1 MREPTCAQTAPLSS
15 NNNAT
20 SNTPRNYPPADET
33 TSLLLL
39 STRTTTSSSSGSNNN
54 NNNNGSIDDKNAP
67 SSAGEKRGEIGRRED
82 FRVSGEKSQKKIIS
96 SFFFQSS
103 SSPILNDKNEM
114 EEEENSQMKPPPS
127 SSSSRGGVG
136 GDLMSNGG
144 GGGGKR
150 LDSAALAI
158 QRKFRAFKNKIN
170 SGRVDVGKEDDD
182 DMMDD
187 GNGGARSILTG
198 KGGGGGGGGGDN
210 DDENG
215 EKNVSTAYAQKIIER
230 DTKWLYIKC
239 FVLATLW
246 FALSAS
252 LALYNKAVFSKKGF
266 PAPLLYTSCQF
277 FMQWLLAT
285 AALQWP
291 QLFND
296 EDKRFVTRGRPII
309 PTDSWSRTILPVG
322 FFMGLDIGLSNI
334 SLVYITV
341 SFYTLTKTTSLIFTL
356 FVSFVTG
363 MEKFSWTLTGI
374 VVTVM
379 FGEAAAVIGETQFNA
394 IGFFICLSAAA
405 VSAVRWVIAQKVMH
419 SSSSN
424 KYGLHHPIILLYHA
438 MPVMTVVTFSFSC
451 VHEQWWKAEKWDSIQ
466 WSFQTSN
473 EWIMA
478 FATVLLGACMA
489 FGMTLSEFELLK
501 TTSAITVMIIG
512 TAKDLITIGA
522 SVVIYGD
529 VLDAYNVCG
538 LFLCLMG
545 IIGYNNYKL
554 QKMKREAL
562 TGKTGDIDDGL
573 PLPVVVSKS
582 NYKEDDEDEDGI
594 FHQTFVR

>member
-1 MREPTCAQTAPLSS
+1 
-15 NNNAT
+15 
-20 SNTPRNYPPADET
+20 
-33 TSLLLL
+33 
-39 STRTTTSSSSGSNNN
+39 
-54 NNNNGSIDDKNAP
+54 
-67 SSAGEKRGEIGRRED
+67 
-82 FRVSGEKSQKKIIS
+82 
-96 SFFFQSS
+96 
-103 SSPILNDKNEM
+103 M
-114 EEEENSQMKPPPS
+114 EEEENSQMKPPSSSS
-127 SSSSRGGVG
+127 SSSSRGGGGG
-136 GDLMSNGG
+136 GDLMSV
-144 GGGGKR
+144 GGGKR

-170 SGRVDVGKEDDD
+170 SGRVDAGKEDDD

-198 KGGGGGGGGGDN
+198 KGGRVDDDGDN

-230 DTKWLYIKC
+230 DTKWLYMKC

-379 FGEAAAVIGETQFNA
+379 LGEAAAVIGETQFNA

-424 KYGLHHPIILLYHA
+424 KYGLHHPVILLYHA

-451 VHEQWWKAEKWDSIQ
+451 VHEQWWEAEKWDSKQ
-466 WSFQTSN
+466 WSFKTSN

-478 FATVLLGACMA
+478 FATVLFGACMA

-554 QKMKREAL
+554 QKMKKEAL
-562 TGKTGDIDDGL
+562 TGKTGDLDDGL

-582 NYKEDDEDEDGI
+582 NYKEDDEYEDDI

>member
-1 MREPTCAQTAPLSS
+1 MCAHTAPLSS
-15 NNNAT
+15 SSSNDTTSNNN
-20 SNTPRNYPPADET
+20 PHQNYPPADET
-33 TSLLLL
+33 TSLLL
-39 STRTTTSSSSGSNNN
+39 SARRSSGSSSG
-54 NNNNGSIDDKNAP
+54 NNNGSIDD
-67 SSAGEKRGEIGRRED
+67 AGGEIGRCEE
-82 FRVSGEKSQKKIIS
+82 FRVSGEKSQKITS

-103 SSPILNDKNEM
+103 SPTLLDESNSKNEM
-114 EEEENSQMKPPPS
+114 EEEENSQMKPPSSS
-127 SSSSRGGVG
+127 SSSSRGGGG
-136 GDLMSNGG
+136 GDLMSV
-144 GGGGKR
+144 GGGKR

-198 KGGGGGGGGGDN
+198 KGGRVDDDGDN

-230 DTKWLYIKC
+230 DTKWLYMKC

-379 FGEAAAVIGETQFNA
+379 LGEAAAVIGETQFNA

-424 KYGLHHPIILLYHA
+424 KYGLHHPVILLYHA

-451 VHEQWWKAEKWDSIQ
+451 VHEQWWEAEKWDSKQ
-466 WSFQTSN
+466 WSFKTSN

-478 FATVLLGACMA
+478 FATVLFGACMA

-554 QKMKREAL
+554 QKMKKEAL
-562 TGKTGDIDDGL
+562 TGKTGDLDDGL

-582 NYKEDDEDEDGI
+582 NYKEDDEYEDDI

>member
-1 MREPTCAQTAPLSS
+1 MCAHTAPLSS
-15 NNNAT
+15 SSSNDTTSNNN
-20 SNTPRNYPPADET
+20 PHQNYPPADET
-33 TSLLLL
+33 TSLLL
-39 STRTTTSSSSGSNNN
+39 SARRSSGSSSG
-54 NNNNGSIDDKNAP
+54 NNNGSIDDANRA
-67 SSAGEKRGEIGRRED
+67 SAGGEIGRCEE
-82 FRVSGEKSQKKIIS
+82 FRVSGEKSQKITS

-103 SSPILNDKNEM
+103 SPTLLDESNSKNEM
-114 EEEENSQMKPPPS
+114 EEEENSQMKPPSSS
-127 SSSSRGGVG
+127 SSSSRGGGG
-136 GDLMSNGG
+136 GDLMSV
-144 GGGGKR
+144 GGGKR

-198 KGGGGGGGGGDN
+198 KGGRVDDDGDN

-230 DTKWLYIKC
+230 DTKWLYMKC

-379 FGEAAAVIGETQFNA
+379 LGEAAAVIGETQFNA

-424 KYGLHHPIILLYHA
+424 KYGLHHPVILLYHA

-451 VHEQWWKAEKWDSIQ
+451 VHEQWWEAEKWDSKQ
-466 WSFQTSN
+466 WSFKTSN

-478 FATVLLGACMA
+478 FATVLFGACMA

-554 QKMKREAL
+554 QKMKKEAL
-562 TGKTGDIDDGL
+562 TGKTGDLDDGL

-582 NYKEDDEDEDGI
+582 NYKEDDEYEDDI

>member
-1 MREPTCAQTAPLSS
+1 MTSIAKPTLP
-15 NNNAT
+15 
-20 SNTPRNYPPADET
+20 DET
-33 TSLLLL
+33 TRLLPP
-39 STRTTTSSSSGSNNN
+39 STFETTTETTGTTRGGGTGGKGENENEKSVLFSSTFWPQKKEANDDDEGKREDHHRSPHHRLKSGEDSSQIHPERVTMMGTTTTTTTTTTT
-54 NNNNGSIDDKNAP
+54 GTTVKED
-67 SSAGEKRGEIGRRED
+67 GEIED
-82 FRVSGEKSQKKIIS
+82 TT
-96 SFFFQSS
+96 
-103 SSPILNDKNEM
+103 
-114 EEEENSQMKPPPS
+114 NSQMKPPLQKE
-127 SSSSRGGVG
+127 
-136 GDLMSNGG
+136 DLPPP
-144 GGGGKR
+144 
-150 LDSAALAI
+150 
-158 QRKFRAFKNKIN
+158 
-170 SGRVDVGKEDDD
+170 DDD
-182 DMMDD
+182 DDVVGDAAADD
-187 GNGGARSILTG
+187 DDFENG
-198 KGGGGGGGGGDN
+198 KGGRGTVLLIDKDKDENENDEN
-210 DDENG
+210 DDNLNN
-215 EKNVSTAYAQKIIER
+215 KNVSTAYAQKIIDR
-230 DTKWLYIKC
+230 DTKWLYMKC
-239 FVLATLW
+239 AVLATLW
-246 FALSAS
+246 FVLSAS

-285 AALQWP
+285 WALQWP

-296 EDKRFVTRGRPII
+296 RDKRFVTRGRPVV
-309 PTDSWSRTILPVG
+309 PTDSWMRTILPVG

-356 FVSFVTG
+356 FVSFITG

-379 FGEAAAVIGETQFNA
+379 LGEAAAVIGETQFNA

-405 VSAVRWVIAQKVMH
+405 VSAVRWVVAQKVMH

-424 KYGLHHPIILLYHA
+424 KYGLHHPVILLYHA

-451 VHEQWWKAEKWDSIQ
+451 VHEQWWEAEKWDAKQ
-466 WSFQTSN
+466 WSFHTSK
-473 EWIMA
+473 EWAEA
-478 FATVLLGACMA
+478 FATVLFGACMA

-545 IIGYNNYKL
+545 IIGYNNFKL
-554 QKMKREAL
+554 QKMKKEAL

-573 PLPVVVSKS
+573 PLPVFVSKS
-582 NYKEDDEDEDGI
+582 SAYNKEDDDDDEDDI
-594 FHQTFVR
+594 FRQTFVR

>member
-1 MREPTCAQTAPLSS
+1 MCAHTAPLSS
-15 NNNAT
+15 SSSNDTTSNNN
-20 SNTPRNYPPADET
+20 PHQNYPPADET
-33 TSLLLL
+33 TSLLL
-39 STRTTTSSSSGSNNN
+39 SARRSSGSSSG
-54 NNNNGSIDDKNAP
+54 NNNGSIDDANRA
-67 SSAGEKRGEIGRRED
+67 SAGGEIGRCEE
-82 FRVSGEKSQKKIIS
+82 FRVSGEKSQKITS

-103 SSPILNDKNEM
+103 SPTLLDESNSKNEM
-114 EEEENSQMKPPPS
+114 EEEENSQMKPPSSS
-127 SSSSRGGVG
+127 SSSSRGGGGGG
-136 GDLMSNGG
+136 GDLMSV
-144 GGGGKR
+144 GGGKR

-198 KGGGGGGGGGDN
+198 KGGRVDDDGDN

-230 DTKWLYIKC
+230 DTKWLYMKC

-379 FGEAAAVIGETQFNA
+379 LGEAAAVIGETQFNA

-424 KYGLHHPIILLYHA
+424 KYGLHHPVILLYHA

-451 VHEQWWKAEKWDSIQ
+451 VHEQWWEAEKWDSKQ
-466 WSFQTSN
+466 WSFKTSN

-478 FATVLLGACMA
+478 FATVLFGACMA

-554 QKMKREAL
+554 QKMKKEAL
-562 TGKTGDIDDGL
+562 TGKTGDLDDGL

-582 NYKEDDEDEDGI
+582 NYKEDDEYEDDI

>member
-1 MREPTCAQTAPLSS
+1 MREPTMCAHTAPLSS
-15 NNNAT
+15 SNDTTSNNN
-20 SNTPRNYPPADET
+20 PHQNYPPADET
-33 TSLLLL
+33 TSLLL
-39 STRTTTSSSSGSNNN
+39 SARRSSGSSSG
-54 NNNNGSIDDKNAP
+54 NNNGSIDDANRA
-67 SSAGEKRGEIGRRED
+67 SAGGEIGRCED
-82 FRVSGEKSQKKIIS
+82 FRVSGEKSQKITS

-103 SSPILNDKNEM
+103 SPTLLDESNDKNEM
-114 EEEENSQMKPPPS
+114 EEEENSQMKPPSSSSS
-127 SSSSRGGVG
+127 SSSSRGGGGGG
-136 GDLMSNGG
+136 GDLMSV
-144 GGGGKR
+144 GGGKR

-198 KGGGGGGGGGDN
+198 KGGRVDDDGDN

-230 DTKWLYIKC
+230 DTKWLYMKC

-379 FGEAAAVIGETQFNA
+379 LGEAAAVIGETQFNA

-424 KYGLHHPIILLYHA
+424 KYGLHHPVILLYHA

-451 VHEQWWKAEKWDSIQ
+451 VHEQWWEAEKWDSKQ
-466 WSFQTSN
+466 WSFKTSN

-478 FATVLLGACMA
+478 FATVLFGACMA

-554 QKMKREAL
+554 QKMKKEAL
-562 TGKTGDIDDGL
+562 TGKTGDLDDGL

-582 NYKEDDEDEDGI
+582 NYKEDDEYEDDI

>member
-1 MREPTCAQTAPLSS
+1 MTSIAKPTLP
-15 NNNAT
+15 
-20 SNTPRNYPPADET
+20 DET
-33 TSLLLL
+33 TRLLPP
-39 STRTTTSSSSGSNNN
+39 STFETTTETTGTTRGGGTGGKGENENEKNVLFSSTFWPQKKEANDDDEGKREDHHRSPHHRLKSGEDSSQIHPERVTMMGTTTTTTTTTT
-54 NNNNGSIDDKNAP
+54 GTTVKED
-67 SSAGEKRGEIGRRED
+67 GEIED
-82 FRVSGEKSQKKIIS
+82 TT
-96 SFFFQSS
+96 
-103 SSPILNDKNEM
+103 
-114 EEEENSQMKPPPS
+114 NSQMKPPLQKE
-127 SSSSRGGVG
+127 
-136 GDLMSNGG
+136 DLPPP
-144 GGGGKR
+144 
-150 LDSAALAI
+150 
-158 QRKFRAFKNKIN
+158 
-170 SGRVDVGKEDDD
+170 DDD
-182 DMMDD
+182 DDVVGDADD
-187 GNGGARSILTG
+187 DDDDFENG
-198 KGGGGGGGGGDN
+198 KGGRGTVLLIDKDKDENENDEN
-210 DDENG
+210 DDNLNN
-215 EKNVSTAYAQKIIER
+215 KNVSTAYAQKIIDR
-230 DTKWLYIKC
+230 DTKWLYMKC
-239 FVLATLW
+239 AVLATLW
-246 FALSAS
+246 FVLSAS
-252 LALYNKAVFSKKGF
+252 LALYNKAIFSKKGF

-285 AALQWP
+285 WALQWP

-296 EDKRFVTRGRPII
+296 RDKRFVTRGRPVV
-309 PTDSWSRTILPVG
+309 PTDSWMRTILPVG

-356 FVSFVTG
+356 FVSFITG

-379 FGEAAAVIGETQFNA
+379 LGEAAAVIGETQFNA

-405 VSAVRWVIAQKVMH
+405 VSAVRWVVAQKVMH

-424 KYGLHHPIILLYHA
+424 KYGLHHPVILLYHA

-451 VHEQWWKAEKWDSIQ
+451 VHEQWWEAEKWDAKQ
-466 WSFQTSN
+466 WSFHTSK
-473 EWIMA
+473 EWAEA
-478 FATVLLGACMA
+478 FATVLFGACMA

-545 IIGYNNYKL
+545 IIGYNNFKL
-554 QKMKREAL
+554 QKMKKEAL

-573 PLPVVVSKS
+573 PLPVFVSKS
-582 NYKEDDEDEDGI
+582 SAYNKEDDDDDDDDI
-594 FHQTFVR
+594 FRQTFVR

>member
-1 MREPTCAQTAPLSS
+1 MTSIIKPTLP
-15 NNNAT
+15 
-20 SNTPRNYPPADET
+20 DET
-33 TSLLLL
+33 TRLLPP
-39 STRTTTSSSSGSNNN
+39 STETTETTFETRGGKGGTGANENENEKKSTSFASRFWPHKKEANNE
-54 NNNNGSIDDKNAP
+54 G
-67 SSAGEKRGEIGRRED
+67 KR
-82 FRVSGEKSQKKIIS
+82 
-96 SFFFQSS
+96 
-103 SSPILNDKNEM
+103 
-114 EEEENSQMKPPPS
+114 EEEEEEEEDHHHHRHSPHRVKRRSGEDASQIHTPRKTMGTTTTTTLTGTTVKDGEFEDDANSQMKPPPL
-127 SSSSRGGVG
+127 REK
-136 GDLMSNGG
+136 DLPD
-144 GGGGKR
+144 K
-150 LDSAALAI
+150 
-158 QRKFRAFKNKIN
+158 
-170 SGRVDVGKEDDD
+170 DDD
-182 DMMDD
+182 VVGVD
-187 GNGGARSILTG
+187 
-198 KGGGGGGGGGDN
+198 
-210 DDENG
+210 DDENDDFENG
-215 EKNVSTAYAQKIIER
+215 KGTRGTVLLIDKDTDRENENDENEDTLNNKNVSTAYAQKIIDR
-230 DTKWLYIKC
+230 DTKWLYMKC
-239 FVLATLW
+239 AVLATLW
-246 FALSAS
+246 FVLSAS
-252 LALYNKAVFSKKGF
+252 LALYNKAIFSKKGF

-285 AALQWP
+285 WALQWP

-296 EDKRFVTRGRPII
+296 RDKRFVTRGRPVV
-309 PTDSWSRTILPVG
+309 PTDSWMRTILPVG

-356 FVSFVTG
+356 FVSFITG

-379 FGEAAAVIGETQFNA
+379 LGEAAAVIGETQFNA

-405 VSAVRWVIAQKVMH
+405 VSAVRWVVAQKVMH

-424 KYGLHHPIILLYHA
+424 KYGLHHPVILLYHA

-451 VHEQWWKAEKWDSIQ
+451 VHEQWWEAEKWDAKQ
-466 WSFQTSN
+466 WSLHTSK
-473 EWIMA
+473 EWAEA
-478 FATVLLGACMA
+478 FATVLFGACMA

-545 IIGYNNYKL
+545 IIGYNNFKL
-554 QKMKREAL
+554 QKMKKEAL

-573 PLPVVVSKS
+573 PLPVFVSKS
-582 NYKEDDEDEDGI
+582 SAYNKEDDDDDEDDI
-594 FHQTFVR
+594 FRQTFVR

>member
-1 MREPTCAQTAPLSS
+1 MNMREPTMCAHTAPLSS
-15 NNNAT
+15 SSSNDTTSNNN
-20 SNTPRNYPPADET
+20 PHQNYPPADET
-33 TSLLLL
+33 TSLLL
-39 STRTTTSSSSGSNNN
+39 SARRSSGSSSG
-54 NNNNGSIDDKNAP
+54 NNNGSIDDANRA
-67 SSAGEKRGEIGRRED
+67 SAGGEIGRCEE
-82 FRVSGEKSQKKIIS
+82 FRVSGEKSQKITS

-103 SSPILNDKNEM
+103 SPTLLDESNSKNEM
-114 EEEENSQMKPPPS
+114 EEEENSQMKPPSSS
-127 SSSSRGGVG
+127 SSSSRGGGG
-136 GDLMSNGG
+136 GDLMSV
-144 GGGGKR
+144 GGGKR

-198 KGGGGGGGGGDN
+198 KGGRVDDDGDN

-230 DTKWLYIKC
+230 DTKWLYMKC

-379 FGEAAAVIGETQFNA
+379 LGEAAAVIGETQFNA

-424 KYGLHHPIILLYHA
+424 KYGLHHPVILLYHA

-451 VHEQWWKAEKWDSIQ
+451 VHEQWWEAEKWDSKQ
-466 WSFQTSN
+466 WSFKTSN

-478 FATVLLGACMA
+478 FATVLFGACMA

-554 QKMKREAL
+554 QKMKKEAL
-562 TGKTGDIDDGL
+562 TGKTGDLDDGL

-582 NYKEDDEDEDGI
+582 NYKEDDEYEDDI

>member
-1 MREPTCAQTAPLSS
+1 MNMREPTMCAHTAPLSS
-15 NNNAT
+15 SSSNDTTSNNN
-20 SNTPRNYPPADET
+20 PHQNYPPADET
-33 TSLLLL
+33 TSLLL
-39 STRTTTSSSSGSNNN
+39 SARRSSGSSSG
-54 NNNNGSIDDKNAP
+54 NNNGSIDDANRA
-67 SSAGEKRGEIGRRED
+67 SAGGEIGRCEE
-82 FRVSGEKSQKKIIS
+82 FRVSGEKSQKITS

-103 SSPILNDKNEM
+103 SPTLLDESNSKNEM
-114 EEEENSQMKPPPS
+114 EEEENSQMKPPSSS
-127 SSSSRGGVG
+127 SSSSRGGGG
-136 GDLMSNGG
+136 GDLMSV
-144 GGGGKR
+144 GGGKR

-198 KGGGGGGGGGDN
+198 KGGRVDDDGDN

-230 DTKWLYIKC
+230 DTKWLYMKC

-363 MEKFSWTLTGI
+363 IEKFSWTLTGI
-374 VVTVM
+374 VLTVM
-379 FGEAAAVIGETQFNA
+379 LGEAAAVIGETQFNA

-424 KYGLHHPIILLYHA
+424 KYGLHHPVILLYHA

-451 VHEQWWKAEKWDSIQ
+451 VHEKWWEAEKWNSKQ

-478 FATVLLGACMA
+478 FATVLFGACMA

-554 QKMKREAL
+554 QKMKKEAL

-582 NYKEDDEDEDGI
+582 NYKEDDEFEDDI

>member
-1 MREPTCAQTAPLSS
+1 MTSIAKPTLP
-15 NNNAT
+15 
-20 SNTPRNYPPADET
+20 DET
-33 TSLLLL
+33 TRLLPP
-39 STRTTTSSSSGSNNN
+39 STFETTTETTGTTRGGGTGGKGENENEKSVLFSSTFWPQKKEAN
-54 NNNNGSIDDKNAP
+54 DDDEGK
-67 SSAGEKRGEIGRRED
+67 RED
-82 FRVSGEKSQKKIIS
+82 HHRSPHHRLKSGEDSSQIHPERVTMMGTTTTTTTTTTTGTTVKEDGES
-96 SFFFQSS
+96 E
-103 SSPILNDKNEM
+103 DTT
-114 EEEENSQMKPPPS
+114 NSQMKPPLQKE
-127 SSSSRGGVG
+127 
-136 GDLMSNGG
+136 DLPPP
-144 GGGGKR
+144 
-150 LDSAALAI
+150 
-158 QRKFRAFKNKIN
+158 
-170 SGRVDVGKEDDD
+170 DDD
-182 DMMDD
+182 DDVVGDADD
-187 GNGGARSILTG
+187 DDDDFENG
-198 KGGGGGGGGGDN
+198 KGGRGTVLLIDKDKDENENDEN
-210 DDENG
+210 DDNLNN
-215 EKNVSTAYAQKIIER
+215 KNVSTAYAQKIIDR
-230 DTKWLYIKC
+230 DTKWLYMKC
-239 FVLATLW
+239 AVLATLW
-246 FALSAS
+246 FVLSAS
-252 LALYNKAVFSKKGF
+252 LALYNKAIFSKKGF

-285 AALQWP
+285 WALQWP

-296 EDKRFVTRGRPII
+296 RDKRFVTRGRPVV
-309 PTDSWSRTILPVG
+309 PTDSWMRTILPVG

-356 FVSFVTG
+356 FVSFITG

-379 FGEAAAVIGETQFNA
+379 LGEAAAVIGETQFNA

-405 VSAVRWVIAQKVMH
+405 VSAVRWVVAQKVMH

-424 KYGLHHPIILLYHA
+424 KYGLHHPVILLYHA

-451 VHEQWWKAEKWDSIQ
+451 VHEQWWEAEKWDAKQ
-466 WSFQTSN
+466 WSFHTSK
-473 EWIMA
+473 EWAEA
-478 FATVLLGACMA
+478 FATVLFGACMA

-545 IIGYNNYKL
+545 IIGYNNFKL
-554 QKMKREAL
+554 QKMKKEAL

-573 PLPVVVSKS
+573 PLPVFVSKS
-582 NYKEDDEDEDGI
+582 SAYNKEDDDDDDDDDDI
-594 FHQTFVR
+594 FRQTFVR

>member
-1 MREPTCAQTAPLSS
+1 M
-15 NNNAT
+15 T
-20 SNTPRNYPPADET
+20 SIVKPNTLPDET
-33 TSLLLL
+33 TRLLPPP
-39 STRTTTSSSSGSNNN
+39 STVFETTTFETTETRTRGGGTGGTGANEEN
-54 NNNNGSIDDKNAP
+54 
-67 SSAGEKRGEIGRRED
+67 EKTLN
-82 FRVSGEKSQKKIIS
+82 S
-96 SFFFQSS
+96 SFASRFCTE
-103 SSPILNDKNEM
+103 KNHHHR
-114 EEEENSQMKPPPS
+114 EEEEEDLHQHSPRRRLKRSDEDSSQIYTPRKMMGTTTTNVKIEDDANSQMKPPPL
-127 SSSSRGGVG
+127 RKE
-136 GDLMSNGG
+136 DLPP
-144 GGGGKR
+144 
-150 LDSAALAI
+150 
-158 QRKFRAFKNKIN
+158 
-170 SGRVDVGKEDDD
+170 DDD
-182 DMMDD
+182 DDVVGDADD
-187 GNGGARSILTG
+187 DDFENG
-198 KGGGGGGGGGDN
+198 KGTRGTVLLMDK
-210 DDENG
+210 DTDTDEND
-215 EKNVSTAYAQKIIER
+215 ENEDTLNNKNVSTAYAQKIIDR
-230 DTKWLYIKC
+230 DTKWLYMKC
-239 FVLATLW
+239 AVLATLW
-246 FALSAS
+246 FVLSAS
-252 LALYNKAVFSKKGF
+252 LALYNKAIFSKKGF

-285 AALQWP
+285 WALQWP

-296 EDKRFVTRGRPII
+296 RDKRFVTRGRPVV
-309 PTDSWSRTILPVG
+309 PTDSWMRTILPVG

-356 FVSFVTG
+356 FVSFITG

-379 FGEAAAVIGETQFNA
+379 LGEAAAVIGETQFNA

-405 VSAVRWVIAQKVMH
+405 VSAVRWVVAQKVMH

-424 KYGLHHPIILLYHA
+424 KYGLHHPVILLYHA

-451 VHEQWWKAEKWDSIQ
+451 VHEQWWEAEKWDAKQ
-466 WSFQTSN
+466 WSFHTSK
-473 EWIMA
+473 EWAEA
-478 FATVLLGACMA
+478 FATVLFGACMA

-545 IIGYNNYKL
+545 IIGYNNFKL
-554 QKMKREAL
+554 QKMKKEAL

-573 PLPVVVSKS
+573 PLPVFVSKS
-582 NYKEDDEDEDGI
+582 SAYNKEDDDDDEDDI
-594 FHQTFVR
+594 FRQTFVR

>member
-1 MREPTCAQTAPLSS
+1 MREPTMCAHTAPLSS
-15 NNNAT
+15 SNDTTSNNN
-20 SNTPRNYPPADET
+20 PHQNYPPADET
-33 TSLLLL
+33 TSLLL
-39 STRTTTSSSSGSNNN
+39 SARRSSGSSSG
-54 NNNNGSIDDKNAP
+54 NNNGSIDDANRA
-67 SSAGEKRGEIGRRED
+67 SAGGEIGRCEE
-82 FRVSGEKSQKKIIS
+82 FRVSGEKSQKITYS

-103 SSPILNDKNEM
+103 SPTLLDESNDKNEM
-114 EEEENSQMKPPPS
+114 EEEENSQMKPPSSSS
-127 SSSSRGGVG
+127 SSSSRGGGGGG
-136 GDLMSNGG
+136 GDLMSV
-144 GGGGKR
+144 GGGKR

-198 KGGGGGGGGGDN
+198 KGGRVDDDGDN

-230 DTKWLYIKC
+230 DTKWLYMKC

-379 FGEAAAVIGETQFNA
+379 LGEAAAVIGETQFNA

-424 KYGLHHPIILLYHA
+424 KYGLHHPVILLYHA

-451 VHEQWWKAEKWDSIQ
+451 VHEQWWEAEKWDSKQ
-466 WSFQTSN
+466 WSFKTSN

-478 FATVLLGACMA
+478 FATVLFGACMA

-554 QKMKREAL
+554 QKMKKEAL
-562 TGKTGDIDDGL
+562 TGKTGDLDDGL

-582 NYKEDDEDEDGI
+582 NYKEDDEYEDDI

>member
-1 MREPTCAQTAPLSS
+1 MG
-15 NNNAT
+15 
-20 SNTPRNYPPADET
+20 
-33 TSLLLL
+33 
-39 STRTTTSSSSGSNNN
+39 TTTTVK
-54 NNNNGSIDDKNAP
+54 DD
-67 SSAGEKRGEIGRRED
+67 GEIED
-82 FRVSGEKSQKKIIS
+82 DFA
-96 SFFFQSS
+96 
-103 SSPILNDKNEM
+103 
-114 EEEENSQMKPPPS
+114 NSQMKPPRLREEDVPADKDDDDV
-127 SSSSRGGVG
+127 VG
-136 GDLMSNGG
+136 GD
-144 GGGGKR
+144 
-150 LDSAALAI
+150 
-158 QRKFRAFKNKIN
+158 
-170 SGRVDVGKEDDD
+170 DDD
-182 DMMDD
+182 DENDD
-187 GNGGARSILTG
+187 FENG
-198 KGGGGGGGGGDN
+198 KGTRGTVLLIDKDADREN
-210 DDENG
+210 DEND
-215 EKNVSTAYAQKIIER
+215 ENEDTLNNKNVSTAYAQKIIDR
-230 DTKWLYIKC
+230 DTKWLYMKC
-239 FVLATLW
+239 AVLATLW
-246 FALSAS
+246 FVLSAS
-252 LALYNKAVFSKKGF
+252 LALYNKAIFSKKGF

-285 AALQWP
+285 WALQWP

-296 EDKRFVTRGRPII
+296 RDKRFVTRGRPVV
-309 PTDSWSRTILPVG
+309 PTDSWMRTILPVG

-356 FVSFVTG
+356 FVSFITG

-379 FGEAAAVIGETQFNA
+379 LGEAAAVIGETQFNA

-405 VSAVRWVIAQKVMH
+405 VSAVRWVVAQKVMH

-424 KYGLHHPIILLYHA
+424 KYGLHHPVILLYHA

-451 VHEQWWKAEKWDSIQ
+451 VHEQWWEAEKWDAKQ
-466 WSFQTSN
+466 WSFHTSK
-473 EWIMA
+473 EWAEA
-478 FATVLLGACMA
+478 FATVLFGACMA

-545 IIGYNNYKL
+545 IIGYNNFKL
-554 QKMKREAL
+554 QKMKKEAL

-573 PLPVVVSKS
+573 PLPVFVSKS
-582 NYKEDDEDEDGI
+582 SAYNKEDDDDDEDDI
-594 FHQTFVR
+594 FRQTFVR

>member
-1 MREPTCAQTAPLSS
+1 MREPTMCAHTAPLSS
-15 NNNAT
+15 SGSSNDST
-20 SNTPRNYPPADET
+20 SNNPQNYPPADET
-33 TSLLLL
+33 TSLLL
-39 STRTTTSSSSGSNNN
+39 SARRTGTTTTTTTNNNN
-54 NNNNGSIDDKNAP
+54 NNNNGSIDD
-67 SSAGEKRGEIGRRED
+67 AGGEIGRCED
-82 FRVSGEKSQKKIIS
+82 FRVSGEKSQKITS

-103 SSPILNDKNEM
+103 SPLLESNKKNEM
-114 EEEENSQMKPPPS
+114 EEEENSQMKPPSSS
-127 SSSSRGGVG
+127 SSSSRGGGG
-136 GDLMSNGG
+136 GDLMSV
-144 GGGGKR
+144 GGGKR

-198 KGGGGGGGGGDN
+198 KGGRVDDDGDN

-230 DTKWLYIKC
+230 DTKWLYMKC

-246 FALSAS
+246 FVLSAS

-309 PTDSWSRTILPVG
+309 PTESWSRTILPVG

-379 FGEAAAVIGETQFNA
+379 LGEAAAVIGETQFNA

-424 KYGLHHPIILLYHA
+424 KYGLHHPVILLYHA

-451 VHEQWWKAEKWDSIQ
+451 VHEQWWEAEKWDSKQ
-466 WSFQTSN
+466 WSFKTSN

-478 FATVLLGACMA
+478 FATVLFGACMA

-554 QKMKREAL
+554 QKMKKEAL
-562 TGKTGDIDDGL
+562 TGKTGDLDDGL

-582 NYKEDDEDEDGI
+582 NYKEDDEYEDDI

>member
-1 MREPTCAQTAPLSS
+1 MTSLVKP
-15 NNNAT
+15 NNT
-20 SNTPRNYPPADET
+20 LPDET
-33 TSLLLL
+33 TRLL
-39 STRTTTSSSSGSNNN
+39 SSPSTVFQTTTETRTRGGGGGGTGA
-54 NNNNGSIDDKNAP
+54 KNEDN
-67 SSAGEKRGEIGRRED
+67 EKTLN
-82 FRVSGEKSQKKIIS
+82 S
-96 SFFFQSS
+96 SFFASRFCATR
-103 SSPILNDKNEM
+103 KNTDNNEAGNHHHHR
-114 EEEENSQMKPPPS
+114 EEEEEEDHHRRAPHRRLKRSDEDASQIYYTPRKTMGTTTTNVKIEDDANYSQMKPPPL
-127 SSSSRGGVG
+127 REE
-136 GDLMSNGG
+136 DLPPP
-144 GGGGKR
+144 
-150 LDSAALAI
+150 
-158 QRKFRAFKNKIN
+158 
-170 SGRVDVGKEDDD
+170 DDD
-182 DMMDD
+182 DDVVGDD
-187 GNGGARSILTG
+187 DDDDFENG
-198 KGGGGGGGGGDN
+198 KGTRGTVLLMDK
-210 DDENG
+210 DTDTDEND
-215 EKNVSTAYAQKIIER
+215 ENEDTLNNKNVSTAYAQKIIDR
-230 DTKWLYIKC
+230 DTKWLYMKC
-239 FVLATLW
+239 AVLATLW
-246 FALSAS
+246 FVLSAS
-252 LALYNKAVFSKKGF
+252 LALYNKAIFSKKGF

-285 AALQWP
+285 WALQWP

-296 EDKRFVTRGRPII
+296 RDKRFVTRGRPVV
-309 PTDSWSRTILPVG
+309 PTDSWMRTILPVG

-356 FVSFVTG
+356 FVSFITG

-379 FGEAAAVIGETQFNA
+379 LGEAAAVIGETQFNA

-405 VSAVRWVIAQKVMH
+405 VSAVRWVVAQKVMH

-424 KYGLHHPIILLYHA
+424 KYGLHHPVILLYHA

-451 VHEQWWKAEKWDSIQ
+451 VHEQWWEAEKWDAKQ
-466 WSFQTSN
+466 WSFHTSK
-473 EWIMA
+473 EWAEA
-478 FATVLLGACMA
+478 FATVLFGACMA

-545 IIGYNNYKL
+545 IIGYNNFKL
-554 QKMKREAL
+554 QKMKKEAL

-573 PLPVVVSKS
+573 PLPVFVSKS
-582 NYKEDDEDEDGI
+582 SAYNKEDDDDDEDDI

>member
-1 MREPTCAQTAPLSS
+1 MTSIVKPTLP
-15 NNNAT
+15 
-20 SNTPRNYPPADET
+20 DET
-33 TSLLLL
+33 TRLLPP
-39 STRTTTSSSSGSNNN
+39 STETTFETTFERTRGGGKGGTERANENEKKSTSSFASKFNW
-54 NNNNGSIDDKNAP
+54 P
-67 SSAGEKRGEIGRRED
+67 
-82 FRVSGEKSQKKIIS
+82 QKKEAH
-96 SFFFQSS
+96 
-103 SSPILNDKNEM
+103 NNEGKRD
-114 EEEENSQMKPPPS
+114 EEEEDHHRHSPHHRVKKRSGEDASQIHTPRKTTMGTTTTTVTGTTTVKDGEIEDDDANSQMKPPPL
-127 SSSSRGGVG
+127 REE
-136 GDLMSNGG
+136 DLPD
-144 GGGGKR
+144 K
-150 LDSAALAI
+150 
-158 QRKFRAFKNKIN
+158 
-170 SGRVDVGKEDDD
+170 DDD
-182 DMMDD
+182 VVGVD
-187 GNGGARSILTG
+187 
-198 KGGGGGGGGGDN
+198 
-210 DDENG
+210 DDENDDFENG
-215 EKNVSTAYAQKIIER
+215 KGTRGTVLLIDKDTDRENENDENEDTLNNKNVSTAYAQKIIDR
-230 DTKWLYIKC
+230 DTKWLYMKC
-239 FVLATLW
+239 AVLATLW
-246 FALSAS
+246 FVLSAS
-252 LALYNKAVFSKKGF
+252 LALYNKAIFSKKGF

-285 AALQWP
+285 WALQWP

-296 EDKRFVTRGRPII
+296 RDKRFVTRGRPVV
-309 PTDSWSRTILPVG
+309 PTDSWMRTILPVG

-356 FVSFVTG
+356 FVSFITG

-379 FGEAAAVIGETQFNA
+379 LGEAAAVIGETQFNA

-405 VSAVRWVIAQKVMH
+405 VSAVRWVVAQKVMH

-424 KYGLHHPIILLYHA
+424 KYGLHHPVILLYHA

-451 VHEQWWKAEKWDSIQ
+451 VHEQWWEAEKWDAKQ
-466 WSFQTSN
+466 WSFHTSK
-473 EWIMA
+473 EWAEA
-478 FATVLLGACMA
+478 FATVLFGACMA

-545 IIGYNNYKL
+545 IIGYNNFKL
-554 QKMKREAL
+554 QKMKKEAL

-573 PLPVVVSKS
+573 PLPVFVSKS
-582 NYKEDDEDEDGI
+582 SAYNKEDDDDDEDDI
-594 FHQTFVR
+594 FRQTFVR

>member
-1 MREPTCAQTAPLSS
+1 MTSLVKP
-15 NNNAT
+15 NNT
-20 SNTPRNYPPADET
+20 LPDET
-33 TSLLLL
+33 TRLL
-39 STRTTTSSSSGSNNN
+39 SSPSTFFQTTTETTETRTRGGGGTGGTGA
-54 NNNNGSIDDKNAP
+54 KNEDN
-67 SSAGEKRGEIGRRED
+67 EKTLN
-82 FRVSGEKSQKKIIS
+82 S
-96 SFFFQSS
+96 SFFASRFCATR
-103 SSPILNDKNEM
+103 KNTDDEAGNHHHHR
-114 EEEENSQMKPPPS
+114 EEEEEDHHHRRAPHRRLKRSDEDASQIYTPRKTMMGTTTTNVKIEDDANYSQMKPPPL
-127 SSSSRGGVG
+127 REE
-136 GDLMSNGG
+136 DLPPP
-144 GGGGKR
+144 
-150 LDSAALAI
+150 
-158 QRKFRAFKNKIN
+158 
-170 SGRVDVGKEDDD
+170 DDD
-182 DMMDD
+182 DVVVGDADD
-187 GNGGARSILTG
+187 DDFENG
-198 KGGGGGGGGGDN
+198 KGTRGTVLLMDK
-210 DDENG
+210 DTDTDEND
-215 EKNVSTAYAQKIIER
+215 ENEDTLNNKNVSTAYAQKIIDR
-230 DTKWLYIKC
+230 DTKWLYMKC
-239 FVLATLW
+239 AVLATLW
-246 FALSAS
+246 FVLSAS
-252 LALYNKAVFSKKGF
+252 LALYNKAIFSKKGF

-285 AALQWP
+285 WALQWP

-296 EDKRFVTRGRPII
+296 RDKRFVTRGRPVV
-309 PTDSWSRTILPVG
+309 PTDSWMRTILPVG

-356 FVSFVTG
+356 FVSFITG

-379 FGEAAAVIGETQFNA
+379 LGEAAAVIGETQFNA

-405 VSAVRWVIAQKVMH
+405 VSAVRWVVAQKVMH

-424 KYGLHHPIILLYHA
+424 KYGLHHPVILLYHA

-451 VHEQWWKAEKWDSIQ
+451 VHEQWWEAEKWDAKQ
-466 WSFQTSN
+466 WSFHTSK
-473 EWIMA
+473 EWAEA
-478 FATVLLGACMA
+478 FATVLFGACMA

-545 IIGYNNYKL
+545 IIGYNNFKL
-554 QKMKREAL
+554 QKMKKEAL

-573 PLPVVVSKS
+573 PLPVFVSKS
-582 NYKEDDEDEDGI
+582 SAYNKEDDDDDEDDI

>member
-1 MREPTCAQTAPLSS
+1 MCAHTAPLSS
-15 NNNAT
+15 SSSNDTTSNNN
-20 SNTPRNYPPADET
+20 PHQNYPPADET
-33 TSLLLL
+33 TSLLL
-39 STRTTTSSSSGSNNN
+39 SARRSSGSSSG
-54 NNNNGSIDDKNAP
+54 NNNGSIDDANRA
-67 SSAGEKRGEIGRRED
+67 SAGGEIGRCEE
-82 FRVSGEKSQKKIIS
+82 FRVSGEKSQKITS

-103 SSPILNDKNEM
+103 SPTLLDESNSKNEM
-114 EEEENSQMKPPPS
+114 EEEENSQMKPPSSS
-127 SSSSRGGVG
+127 SSSSRGGGG
-136 GDLMSNGG
+136 GDLMSV
-144 GGGGKR
+144 GGGKR

-198 KGGGGGGGGGDN
+198 KGGRVDDDGDN

-230 DTKWLYIKC
+230 DTKWLYMKC

-374 VVTVM
+374 VLTVM
-379 FGEAAAVIGETQFNA
+379 LGEAAAVIGETQFNA

-424 KYGLHHPIILLYHA
+424 KYGLHHPVILLYHA

-451 VHEQWWKAEKWDSIQ
+451 VHEQWWEAEKWDSKQ
-466 WSFQTSN
+466 WSFKTSN

-478 FATVLLGACMA
+478 FATVLFGACMA

-554 QKMKREAL
+554 QKMKKEAL
-562 TGKTGDIDDGL
+562 TGKTGDLDDGL

-582 NYKEDDEDEDGI
+582 NYKEDDEYEDDI

>member
-1 MREPTCAQTAPLSS
+1 M
-15 NNNAT
+15 T
-20 SNTPRNYPPADET
+20 SIVKPNTLPDET
-33 TSLLLL
+33 TRLLPPP
-39 STRTTTSSSSGSNNN
+39 STVFETTTFETTETRTRGGGTGGTGANEEN
-54 NNNNGSIDDKNAP
+54 
-67 SSAGEKRGEIGRRED
+67 EKTLN
-82 FRVSGEKSQKKIIS
+82 S
-96 SFFFQSS
+96 SFASRFCTE
-103 SSPILNDKNEM
+103 KNHHHR
-114 EEEENSQMKPPPS
+114 EEEEEDLHQHSPRRRLKRSDEDSSQIYTPRKMMGTTTTNEKIEDDANSQMKPPPL
-127 SSSSRGGVG
+127 RKE
-136 GDLMSNGG
+136 DLPP
-144 GGGGKR
+144 
-150 LDSAALAI
+150 
-158 QRKFRAFKNKIN
+158 
-170 SGRVDVGKEDDD
+170 DDD
-182 DMMDD
+182 DDVVGDADD
-187 GNGGARSILTG
+187 DDFENG
-198 KGGGGGGGGGDN
+198 KGTRGTVLLMDK
-210 DDENG
+210 DTDTDEND
-215 EKNVSTAYAQKIIER
+215 ENEDTLNNKNVSTAYAQKIIDR
-230 DTKWLYIKC
+230 DTKWLYMKC
-239 FVLATLW
+239 AVLATLW
-246 FALSAS
+246 FVLSAS
-252 LALYNKAVFSKKGF
+252 LALYNKAIFSKKGF

-285 AALQWP
+285 WALQWP

-296 EDKRFVTRGRPII
+296 RDKRFVTRGRPVV
-309 PTDSWSRTILPVG
+309 PTDSWMRTILPVG

-356 FVSFVTG
+356 FVSFITG

-379 FGEAAAVIGETQFNA
+379 LGEAAAVIGETQFNA

-405 VSAVRWVIAQKVMH
+405 VSAVRWVVAQKVMH

-424 KYGLHHPIILLYHA
+424 KYGLHHPVILLYHA

-451 VHEQWWKAEKWDSIQ
+451 VHEQWWEAEKWDAKQ
-466 WSFQTSN
+466 WSFHTSK
-473 EWIMA
+473 EWAEA
-478 FATVLLGACMA
+478 FATVLFGACMA

-545 IIGYNNYKL
+545 IIGYNNFKL
-554 QKMKREAL
+554 QKMKKEAL

-573 PLPVVVSKS
+573 PLPVFVSKS
-582 NYKEDDEDEDGI
+582 SAYNKEDDDDDEDDI
-594 FHQTFVR
+594 FRQTFVR

>member
-1 MREPTCAQTAPLSS
+1 MCAHTAPLSS
-15 NNNAT
+15 SSSNDTTSNNN
-20 SNTPRNYPPADET
+20 PHQNYPPADET
-33 TSLLLL
+33 TSLLL
-39 STRTTTSSSSGSNNN
+39 SARRSSGSSSG
-54 NNNNGSIDDKNAP
+54 NNNGSIDD
-67 SSAGEKRGEIGRRED
+67 AGGEIGRCED
-82 FRVSGEKSQKKIIS
+82 FRVSGEKSQKITS

-103 SSPILNDKNEM
+103 SPLLDESNDKNEM
-114 EEEENSQMKPPPS
+114 EEEENSQMKPPSSS
-127 SSSSRGGVG
+127 SSSSRGGGGG
-136 GDLMSNGG
+136 GDLMSV
-144 GGGGKR
+144 GGGKR

-198 KGGGGGGGGGDN
+198 KGGRVDDDGDN

-230 DTKWLYIKC
+230 DTKWLYMKC

-379 FGEAAAVIGETQFNA
+379 LGEAAAVIGETQFNA

-424 KYGLHHPIILLYHA
+424 KYGLHHPVILLYHA

-451 VHEQWWKAEKWDSIQ
+451 VHEQWWEAEKWDSKQ
-466 WSFQTSN
+466 WSFKTSN

-478 FATVLLGACMA
+478 FATVLFGACMA

-554 QKMKREAL
+554 QKMKKEAL
-562 TGKTGDIDDGL
+562 TGKTGDLDDGL

-582 NYKEDDEDEDGI
+582 NYKEDDEYEDDI

>member
-1 MREPTCAQTAPLSS
+1 M
-15 NNNAT
+15 T
-20 SNTPRNYPPADET
+20 SIVKPNTLPDET
-33 TSLLLL
+33 TRLL
-39 STRTTTSSSSGSNNN
+39 SSPSTVVETTTETTETRTRGGGGGGGTGANEEN
-54 NNNNGSIDDKNAP
+54 
-67 SSAGEKRGEIGRRED
+67 EKTLN
-82 FRVSGEKSQKKIIS
+82 S
-96 SFFFQSS
+96 SFASKFCTR
-103 SSPILNDKNEM
+103 KNTDNEEGNHHHR
-114 EEEENSQMKPPPS
+114 EEEEDLHQHSPHRRLKRSDEDSSQIYTPRKTMGTTTTNVKIEDDANSQMKPPPL
-127 SSSSRGGVG
+127 REE
-136 GDLMSNGG
+136 DLPP
-144 GGGGKR
+144 
-150 LDSAALAI
+150 
-158 QRKFRAFKNKIN
+158 
-170 SGRVDVGKEDDD
+170 DDD
-182 DMMDD
+182 DDVVGDAADD
-187 GNGGARSILTG
+187 DFENG
-198 KGGGGGGGGGDN
+198 KGTRGTVLLMDK
-210 DDENG
+210 DTDTDEND
-215 EKNVSTAYAQKIIER
+215 ENEDTLNNKNVSTAYAQKIIDR
-230 DTKWLYIKC
+230 DTKWLYMKC
-239 FVLATLW
+239 AVLATLW
-246 FALSAS
+246 FVLSAS
-252 LALYNKAVFSKKGF
+252 LALYNKAIFSKKGF

-285 AALQWP
+285 WALQWP

-296 EDKRFVTRGRPII
+296 RDKRFVTRGRPVV
-309 PTDSWSRTILPVG
+309 PTDSWMRTILPVG

-356 FVSFVTG
+356 FVSFITG

-379 FGEAAAVIGETQFNA
+379 LGEAAAVIGETQFNA

-405 VSAVRWVIAQKVMH
+405 VSAVRWVVAQKVMH

-424 KYGLHHPIILLYHA
+424 KYGLHHPVILLYHA

-451 VHEQWWKAEKWDSIQ
+451 VHEQWWEAEKWDAKQ
-466 WSFQTSN
+466 WSFHTSK
-473 EWIMA
+473 EWAEA
-478 FATVLLGACMA
+478 FATVLFGACMA

-545 IIGYNNYKL
+545 IIGYNNFKL
-554 QKMKREAL
+554 QKMKKEAL

-573 PLPVVVSKS
+573 PLPVFVSKS
-582 NYKEDDEDEDGI
+582 SAYNKEDDDDDEDDI
-594 FHQTFVR
+594 FRQTFVR

>member
-1 MREPTCAQTAPLSS
+1 M
-15 NNNAT
+15 T
-20 SNTPRNYPPADET
+20 SIVKPNTLPDET
-33 TSLLLL
+33 TRLLPPP
-39 STRTTTSSSSGSNNN
+39 STVFETTTFETTETRTRGGGTGGTGANEEN
-54 NNNNGSIDDKNAP
+54 
-67 SSAGEKRGEIGRRED
+67 EKTLN
-82 FRVSGEKSQKKIIS
+82 S
-96 SFFFQSS
+96 SFASRFCTE
-103 SSPILNDKNEM
+103 KNHHHR
-114 EEEENSQMKPPPS
+114 EEEEEDLHQHSPRRRLKRSDEDSSQIYTPRKTMGTTTTNVKIEDDANSQMKPPPL
-127 SSSSRGGVG
+127 RKE
-136 GDLMSNGG
+136 DLPP
-144 GGGGKR
+144 
-150 LDSAALAI
+150 
-158 QRKFRAFKNKIN
+158 
-170 SGRVDVGKEDDD
+170 DDD
-182 DMMDD
+182 DDVVGDADD
-187 GNGGARSILTG
+187 DDFENG
-198 KGGGGGGGGGDN
+198 KGTRGTVLLMDK
-210 DDENG
+210 DTDTDEND
-215 EKNVSTAYAQKIIER
+215 ENEDTLNNKNVSTAYAQKIIDR
-230 DTKWLYIKC
+230 DTKWLYMKC
-239 FVLATLW
+239 AVLATLW
-246 FALSAS
+246 FVLSAS
-252 LALYNKAVFSKKGF
+252 LALYNKAIFSKKGF

-285 AALQWP
+285 WALQWP

-296 EDKRFVTRGRPII
+296 RDKRFVTRGRPVV
-309 PTDSWSRTILPVG
+309 PTDSWMRTILPVG

-356 FVSFVTG
+356 FVSFITG

-379 FGEAAAVIGETQFNA
+379 LGEAAAVIGETQFNA

-405 VSAVRWVIAQKVMH
+405 VSAVRWVVAQKVMH

-424 KYGLHHPIILLYHA
+424 KYGLHHPVILLYHA

-451 VHEQWWKAEKWDSIQ
+451 VHEQWWEAEKWDAKQ
-466 WSFQTSN
+466 WSFHTSK
-473 EWIMA
+473 EWAEA
-478 FATVLLGACMA
+478 FATVLFGACMA

-545 IIGYNNYKL
+545 IIGYNNFKL
-554 QKMKREAL
+554 QKMKKEAL

-573 PLPVVVSKS
+573 PLPVFVSKS
-582 NYKEDDEDEDGI
+582 SAYNKEDDDDDEDDI
-594 FHQTFVR
+594 FRQTFVR

>member
-1 MREPTCAQTAPLSS
+1 MTSIAKPTLP
-15 NNNAT
+15 
-20 SNTPRNYPPADET
+20 DET
-33 TSLLLL
+33 TRLLPP
-39 STRTTTSSSSGSNNN
+39 STFETTTETTGTTRGGGTGGKGENENEKSVLFSSTFWPQKKEANDDDEGKREDHHRSPHHRLKSGEDSSQIHPERVTMMGTTTTTTTTTT
-54 NNNNGSIDDKNAP
+54 GTTVKED
-67 SSAGEKRGEIGRRED
+67 GEIED
-82 FRVSGEKSQKKIIS
+82 TT
-96 SFFFQSS
+96 
-103 SSPILNDKNEM
+103 
-114 EEEENSQMKPPPS
+114 NSQMKPPLQKE
-127 SSSSRGGVG
+127 
-136 GDLMSNGG
+136 DLPPP
-144 GGGGKR
+144 
-150 LDSAALAI
+150 
-158 QRKFRAFKNKIN
+158 
-170 SGRVDVGKEDDD
+170 DDD
-182 DMMDD
+182 DDVVGDADD
-187 GNGGARSILTG
+187 DDDDFENG
-198 KGGGGGGGGGDN
+198 KGGRGTVLLIDKDKDENENDEN
-210 DDENG
+210 DDNLNN
-215 EKNVSTAYAQKIIER
+215 KNVSTAYAQKIIDR
-230 DTKWLYIKC
+230 DTKWLYMKC
-239 FVLATLW
+239 AVLATLW
-246 FALSAS
+246 FVLSAS
-252 LALYNKAVFSKKGF
+252 LALYNKAIFSKKGF

-285 AALQWP
+285 WALQWP

-296 EDKRFVTRGRPII
+296 RDKRFVTRGRPVV
-309 PTDSWSRTILPVG
+309 PTDSWMRTILPVG

-356 FVSFVTG
+356 FVSFITG

-379 FGEAAAVIGETQFNA
+379 LGEAAAVIGETQFNA

-405 VSAVRWVIAQKVMH
+405 VSAVRWVVAQKVMH

-424 KYGLHHPIILLYHA
+424 KYGLHHPVILLYHA

-451 VHEQWWKAEKWDSIQ
+451 VHEQWWEAEKWDAKQ
-466 WSFQTSN
+466 WSFHTSK
-473 EWIMA
+473 EWAEA
-478 FATVLLGACMA
+478 FATVLFGACMA

-545 IIGYNNYKL
+545 IIGYNNFKL
-554 QKMKREAL
+554 QKMKKEAL

-573 PLPVVVSKS
+573 PLPVFVSKS
-582 NYKEDDEDEDGI
+582 SAYNKEEDDDDDDDI
-594 FHQTFVR
+594 FRQTFVR

>member
-1 MREPTCAQTAPLSS
+1 MTTIVKPL
-15 NNNAT
+15 
-20 SNTPRNYPPADET
+20 PDET
-33 TSLLLL
+33 TRLLPPPTPKTETTETTETKGGTGANENEK
-39 STRTTTSSSSGSNNN
+39 SSSFASKFWPQKNTNNEGKREEEDHHHSPHRIKRSGEDASQIHTPRVTMGTTTTLGTTTVK
-54 NNNNGSIDDKNAP
+54 D
-67 SSAGEKRGEIGRRED
+67 GEIED
-82 FRVSGEKSQKKIIS
+82 
-96 SFFFQSS
+96 
-103 SSPILNDKNEM
+103 DA
-114 EEEENSQMKPPPS
+114 NSQMKPPL
-127 SSSSRGGVG
+127 REE
-136 GDLMSNGG
+136 DLP
-144 GGGGKR
+144 
-150 LDSAALAI
+150 
-158 QRKFRAFKNKIN
+158 
-170 SGRVDVGKEDDD
+170 DDD
-182 DMMDD
+182 DDVVGVD
-187 GNGGARSILTG
+187 
-198 KGGGGGGGGGDN
+198 
-210 DDENG
+210 DDENDDFENG
-215 EKNVSTAYAQKIIER
+215 KGTRGKVLLIDKDTDENENDENEDTLNNKNVSTAYAQKIIDR
-230 DTKWLYIKC
+230 DTKWLYMKC
-239 FVLATLW
+239 AVLATLW
-246 FALSAS
+246 FVLSAS
-252 LALYNKAVFSKKGF
+252 LALYNKAIFSKKGF

-285 AALQWP
+285 WALQWP

-296 EDKRFVTRGRPII
+296 RDKRFVTRGRPVV
-309 PTDSWSRTILPVG
+309 PTDSWMRTILPVG

-356 FVSFVTG
+356 FVSFITG

-379 FGEAAAVIGETQFNA
+379 LGEAAAVIGETQFNA

-405 VSAVRWVIAQKVMH
+405 VSAVRWVVAQKVMH

-424 KYGLHHPIILLYHA
+424 KYGLHHPVILLYHA

-451 VHEQWWKAEKWDSIQ
+451 VHEQWWEAEKWDAKQ
-466 WSFQTSN
+466 WSFHTSK
-473 EWIMA
+473 EWAEA
-478 FATVLLGACMA
+478 FATVLFGACMA

-545 IIGYNNYKL
+545 IIGYNNFKL
-554 QKMKREAL
+554 QKMKKEAL

-573 PLPVVVSKS
+573 PLPVFVSKS
-582 NYKEDDEDEDGI
+582 SAYNKEDDDDDEDDI
-594 FHQTFVR
+594 FRQTFVR